1 MKKPLL
7 FLLLPLCFAAFG
19 EAAYVIY
26 LKDGT
31 RIVTQQKYAVKGSNA
46 IFRTKLGALTSV
58 PLVAID
64 VARSD
69 KVNSQGL
76 GDAELLEWIDS
87 GPPTPTPRPTPNV
100 TGLGHL
106 RTEVVKVDPGVNRP
120 TPTPSMAFRET
131 KYRDEKVDK
140 VFQHG
145 IESYHLYLFRSSQ
158 GSRPEY
164 LFVEIQVNGQPE
176 VVRALQAVCTTY
188 NLIAEDLGKS
198 KEIGRIPERVEIQ
211 MLNESGKEAG
221 VFRISAGDAAEL
233 ATGKITAE
241 AFFVKHVIF

>member
-1 MKKPLL
+1 VKKTLL
-7 FLLLPLCFAAFG
+7 FLLLPLFFATFG
-19 EAAYVIY
+19 DAAYVIY

-31 RIVTQQKYAVKGSNA
+31 RIVAQQKYSVKGSNA
-46 IFRTKLGALTSV
+46 LFKTKLGALTSV

-76 GDAELLEWIDS
+76 GDAELLDWIDS
-87 GPPTPTPRPTPNV
+87 GPPTPTPKPTASV

-106 RTEVVKVDPGVNRP
+106 RSEVVQVNAGANRP
-120 TPTPSMAFRET
+120 TPTPSMVFREI

-145 IESYHLYLFRSSQ
+145 LESYHLYLFRTSQ

-164 LFVEIQVNGQPE
+164 LFVEVQVNGQPE
-176 VVRALQAVCTTY
+176 VVRALQALCTTY
-188 NLIAEDLGKS
+188 NLIADDLGKS
-198 KEIGRIPERVEIQ
+198 KEIERMPERLEIQ

-221 VFRISAGDAAEL
+221 VFRISATDAAEL
-233 ATGKITAE
+233 ASGKITAE